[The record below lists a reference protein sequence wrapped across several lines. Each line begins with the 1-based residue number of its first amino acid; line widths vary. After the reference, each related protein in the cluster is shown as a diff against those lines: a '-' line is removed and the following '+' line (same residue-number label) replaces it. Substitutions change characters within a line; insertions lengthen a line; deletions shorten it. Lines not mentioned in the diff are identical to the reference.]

1 MQLHPV
7 SASLSG
13 LTLSTYSEDDI
24 KRLATCRVVTEQG
37 LDNVGLPIRGGYYD
51 PAMGP
56 RLFYDVC
63 ETCGLRWKHCPGHVG
78 YVELPVYCYNHF
90 FFRYTLQLY
99 KLVCHSCYRFIITD
113 IQAITIETG
122 LLLLDAGLVCELHHI
137 FSILNGTSHTSCAL
151 LLSQLRQKAYDY
163 LSQRPPVQYASSIIM
178 LRNQLQAFLLQLK
191 VPAICPHC
199 AAPCAHAVKRS
210 AFNIYLIPP
219 KTKQLRSLPKKQKKQ
234 KLTEDTSAQK
244 QDYIESK
251 EALKQ
256 DKQVVLSGMLY
267 CTPIMVLKELSAAVS
282 KNQHLFDLLFG
293 EMVYRS
299 SEVPFSTAPSDY
311 DPDYVFMRSVALKN
325 IIGDAGCDLS
335 FPRYRRKFLPSTLF
349 IKTLLVPPNRQR
361 PSMLLN
367 QAFIDHPMNSHLLAI
382 LTICNNIEKL
392 RSSPELAEFVSNHAL
407 DDINVRTSHVPSS
420 VTDGIDE
427 MGGIGMF
434 RTDRYNFVKDPELL
448 ANGMVELSTSQKPVP
463 EQLVESMLVLQLHV
477 SRYLDGTVL
486 TRTIFSSGIKQLLEK
501 KEGLF
506 RMNIMGKRGNYA
518 GRSVIAPDANLDTDE
533 IGLPE
538 YFAKKLTFPEPI
550 SEYNVELMARLIING
565 PTYPGASVLI
575 DESGSRVLLTELSYE
590 QRKAIAHTLLV
601 DFSREPATPALE
613 ESEEAQTAPDA
624 NPALRNMRSYNLRG
638 MKTSF
643 ADTLKPPKI
652 LLRHTLPNDFVI
664 LNRQPTLHKHSMVAL
679 RVRVLPSN
687 AQTLRFHFASCKGL
701 NADFDGDECCVLKPQ
716 THEAA
721 SEYANLV
728 HADAHFISVTSGEPI
743 RGLIQDHVI
752 GGIFLCSMGAFFD
765 FGTLCEYIMVATGSN
780 KLSSFEQSSLQGRSK
795 EQLLGLDLISKQ
807 TTAEN
812 VFSCLSDMKYMG
824 VAKNGMLMRSKS
836 DINVALSRKY
846 GTSKLHTERPVDSAS
861 LASSAQPAPR
871 RLTSFFED
879 YSPSTMASARQP
891 TNLSMYDG
899 FHAQPVAAAKDAVER
914 EEANAFSTR
923 KVTVIPDSHL
933 FSNENE
939 DYMFVP
945 QPAIIYPAARWTGKA
960 VISSMLH
967 KVSCQREP
975 INYVGNVKVPTDIW
989 GPFQETEAKV
999 IIIDN
1004 ALLTGIVD
1012 KQHVASTPHGLAHAI
1027 FELYGHNRCGWF
1039 LSNFGRLATYVL
1051 QRHGFTCS
1059 VEDMALRDAT
1069 ERARYRLC
1077 NEVLASGAIR
1087 TAEFLC
1093 EYLTVTGMLGNLQGT
1108 DANFLMQFADKGS
1121 FNLKR
1126 LTEKDRLRIYSILR
1140 DSLSLDTTIEAR
1152 LDNYISNEA
1161 NLITTNLMKTCNPS
1175 NLVLKMHSSASS
1187 NNPYGTLKVGTPSR
1201 AYLCSRN
1208 MASQKSIN
1216 CLAYMVLSGAK
1227 GSTVNLQM
1235 MTTCLGQQNLEGRRV
1250 PSTQTGKTLPSHI
1263 PYEHCEF
1270 IQGGYVI
1277 DRFLTGIRPSSFFFH
1292 CQAGREGLIDTA
1304 IKTAS
1309 SGYFQRVL
1317 VKNLEGLVVAY
1328 DGTVRRSDNMLV
1340 QLLYGGDG
1348 VDTTKT
1354 SYLQEFDFMY
1364 RNQKLYMDR
1373 FIPDMFYDGK
1383 YLADSET
1390 INSLAKQVRHDIKH
1404 GKSPTDKWQALRALY
1419 ECYTG
1424 ASLRVSLDNI
1434 IHNSGRLASA
1444 LRERH
1449 EEHDR
1454 NLARSQK
1461 LITTLNSKACELVEK
1476 YVTVYKKGLD
1486 EANLITETHLLQP
1499 TQKERDKLVK
1509 YLKAIYLPEAS
1520 KHDKDTSFDQMTTQ
1534 DLADMYAAFQ
1544 EIPIHMLLSP
1554 YLYLGSTPPRFS
1566 KALDDYIS
1574 QKQKQ
1579 TKAMGELSFDPVY
1592 FRLLAYTKFIRSLI
1606 APGSAVGVIAAQST
1620 GEPSTQ
1626 LTLNTFH
1633 LAGHGG
1639 VNATMGVPRLREII
1653 MTRSTASPIITM
1665 SFKDRQRISVIKGD
1679 SLHHKTVKLGST
1691 ETMKVCKSLQQQLRK
1706 IYLRDVLR
1714 SFVLKECPISDGS
1727 VRYELTMKLLTLSE
1741 LLNEFNFNVVVLKR
1755 LFAIA
1760 IPKHLARAITKEVV
1774 AHKATIQS
1782 LQGKLPSD
1790 APFPEY
1796 VEKVAELRKHAVEKE
1811 DDDQDRDSKENSD
1824 TNSAANSESELD
1836 SESQLNADTSDSTE
1850 SGRSKQRQRD
1860 EEGSIST
1867 DENEAEASINDM
1879 DKHKEQRTLNL
1890 IDANANL
1897 STKAKDFLR
1906 EWVFP
1911 DIDKLVESAQKAV
1924 NTTCITL
1931 KCISFALE
1939 DTELGVSP
1947 DQMPLSVTIQLVNSD
1962 PGHVIALATIERAI
1976 RSVVLKEVRG
1986 ITRCFIRHD
1995 LPADRYVMD
2004 IEGGNLRA
2012 LFYLTNPFINFD
2024 NIYTNNINQIFE
2036 IYGIEAARSSI
2047 IEEIHRVFSTYH
2059 IEVDERHLSLIADSM
2074 TLSGC
2079 VRGLNRLE
2087 MRHQT
2092 EEILKASFESAC
2104 TSIAAGALTSGF
2116 DSLRAP
2122 AGAVTVGQYPFQG
2135 TGSFDLLSQL

>member
-13 LTLSTYSEDDI
+13 LTLSAYSEDDI
-24 KRLATCRVVTEQG
+24 RKLATCRVVTEQG

-63 ETCGLRWKHCPGHVG
+63 ETCGLRWKHCPGHAG

-99 KLVCHSCYRFIITD
+99 KLVCHSCHRFLITEL
-113 IQAITIETG
+113 QALTIETG
-122 LLLLDAGLVCELHHI
+122 LLLLDAGLVCDMHQI
-137 FSILNGTSHTSCAL
+137 FSILRGTSHTSLAL
-151 LLSQLRQKAYDY
+151 TLAKLRQKAYDY
-163 LSQRPPVQYASSIIM
+163 LSHSRPVQYTSSIIM
-178 LRNQLQAFLLQLK
+178 LRNQLQTFLLQLK
-191 VPAICPHC
+191 PPAACPHC
-199 AAPCAHAVKRS
+199 ASPFTQAVKRS

-219 KTKQLRSLPKKQKKQ
+219 KTRQLRSSSRKQKKQ
-234 KLTEDTSAQK
+234 VPAETKPVAQGQDSTEDK
-244 QDYIESK
+244 EISK
-251 EALKQ
+251 P
-256 DKQVVLSGMLY
+256 DKQVVLSDMLY
-267 CTPIMVLKELSAAVS
+267 CTPIMVLRELNAAVA

-293 EMVYRS
+293 EPIYHS
-299 SEVPFSTAPSDY
+299 SEASADRAGATTPNY
-311 DPDYVFMRSVALKN
+311 DPDYAFMRSVAIKN
-325 IIGDAGCDLS
+325 IIGDAGCELS
-335 FPRYRRKFLPSTLF
+335 FPQYRKKFLPSTLF

-361 PSMLLN
+361 PSLMLN
-367 QAFIDHPMNSHLLAI
+367 QAFIDHPMNTHLLAI
-382 LTICNNIEKL
+382 LTICNTIEQL
-392 RSSPELAEFVSNHAL
+392 RSSPELAEFVSKHAL
-407 DDINVRTSHVPSS
+407 DDINVRASHVPSS

-427 MGGIGMF
+427 LGGIGMF

-463 EQLVESMLVLQLHV
+463 EALVEAMLILQLHV

-486 TRTIFSSGIKQLLEK
+486 SKTIFSSGIKQLLEK

-550 SEYNVELMARLIING
+550 NEYNVELMARLIING
-565 PTYPGASVLI
+565 PTYPGASLLI
-575 DESGSRVLLTELSYE
+575 DESGSRVLLTQLSYE
-590 QRKAIAHTLLV
+590 QRKALAHTLLV
-601 DFSREPATPALE
+601 DFSREPVAPTVE
-613 ESEEAQTAPDA
+613 ESEEVQAALDT
-624 NPALRNMRSYNLRG
+624 NPALQNMRSYDLRG

-664 LNRQPTLHKHSMVAL
+664 LNRQPTLHKHSMIAL

-752 GGIFLCSMGAFFD
+752 GGIFLCSMGTFLD
-765 FGTLCEYIMVATGSN
+765 FGSLCEYIMVATGSN
-780 KLSSFEQSSLQGRSK
+780 KLSSFEQSSLQSRSK

-807 TTAEN
+807 TTTEN
-812 VFSCLSDMKYMG
+812 VFGSLSDMKYMG
-824 VAKNGMLMRSKS
+824 VAKNKTVMRAKS
-836 DINVALSRKY
+836 DVNIALGRKY
-846 GTSKLHTERPVDSAS
+846 GASKLQSERPIDVGS
-861 LASSAQPAPR
+861 LVSSAQPVSRHPA
-871 RLTSFFED
+871 SFFED
-879 YSPSTMASARQP
+879 YP
-891 TNLSMYDG
+891 LSDATSVPQLTDMGAYDG
-899 FHAQPVAAAKDAVER
+899 FHTHLTPAIKPSAR
-914 EEANAFSTR
+914 SEEVNAFSTC
-923 KVTVIPDSHL
+923 KVTVIPDQHL
-933 FSNENE
+933 FTKENE
-939 DYMFVP
+939 DFMFVP
-945 QPAIIYPAARWTGKA
+945 QPAIVYPVARWTGKA

-975 INYVGNVKVPTDIW
+975 INYTGSIKIPTDIW
-989 GPFQETEAKV
+989 GPFRETEARLV
-999 IIIDN
+999 IIN
-1004 ALLTGIVD
+1004 NTLLTGIVD
-1012 KQHVASTPHGLAHAI
+1012 KQHIATVPHGLAHAV

-1059 VEDMALRDAT
+1059 VEDMVLRDTA
-1069 ERARYRLC
+1069 EKARYKLC
-1077 NEVLASGAIR
+1077 DDVLASGAIR

-1093 EYLTVTGMLGNLQGT
+1093 EYLTLTGLLGNLEAS
-1108 DANFLMQFADKGS
+1108 DASFLMKFAEKGS
-1121 FNLKR
+1121 VGLKA
-1126 LTEKDRLRIYSILR
+1126 LSEKDRLRIYSILR

-1152 LDNYISNEA
+1152 LDNHISNEA
-1161 NLITTNLMKTCNPS
+1161 NLITTNLMKICSPS
-1175 NLVLKMHSSASS
+1175 NLTLKMRSSISG
-1187 NNPYGTLKVGTPSR
+1187 NNPYGTPRIVTPSR

-1263 PYEHCEF
+1263 PYEHCELV
-1270 IQGGYVI
+1270 QGGYVI

-1354 SYLQEFDFMY
+1354 SYLQEFEFMY
-1364 RNQKLYMDR
+1364 QNQKLYIDR
-1373 FIPDMFYDGK
+1373 FIPDMFYDGR
-1383 YLADSET
+1383 YLSDSEAVT
-1390 INSLAKQVRHDIKH
+1390 SLAKQVRHDMKH
-1404 GKSPTDKWQALRALY
+1404 GKQPTDKWQALRGLY
-1419 ECYTG
+1419 ERYTG
-1424 ASLRVSLDNI
+1424 ASLRTSFENL
-1434 IHNSGRLASA
+1434 IHNSNRLASA

-1449 EEHDR
+1449 EVHNS
-1454 NLARSQK
+1454 NLARSHN
-1461 LITTLNSKACELVEK
+1461 LISTLNSKACELVEK
-1476 YVTVYKKGLD
+1476 YVTLYKKGLD
-1486 EANLITETHLLQP
+1486 EANLVTETHILQP
-1499 TQKERDKLVK
+1499 TNKERDKLVK
-1509 YLKAIYLPEAS
+1509 YLKAIYLPETS
-1520 KHDKDTSFDQMTTQ
+1520 KHNKDTLFDHMTIQ
-1534 DLADMYAAFQ
+1534 DLAEMYTAFQ
-1544 EIPIHMLLSP
+1544 EIPIHMILSP
-1554 YLYLGSTPPRFS
+1554 YLYLGSTSPSFS
-1566 KALDDYIS
+1566 KALNEYIS
-1574 QKQKQ
+1574 QKQSEKQ
-1579 TKAMGELSFDPVY
+1579 TQAMGGLSFDSAY
-1592 FRLLAYTKFIRSLI
+1592 FKLLAYTKFIRSLV

-1653 MTRSTASPIITM
+1653 MTRNTSSPIITM
-1665 SFKDRQRISVIKGD
+1665 SFKDKHRVSVLKGD
-1679 SLHHKTVKLGST
+1679 SLHHKTVSLGPN
-1691 ETMKVCKSLQQQLRK
+1691 ETMRACKSLQQQLRK

-1714 SFVLKECPISDGS
+1714 SFVLRECPISDGS

-1741 LLNEFNFNVVVLKR
+1741 LLHEFNFNVVVLKK
-1755 LFAIA
+1755 LFAVA
-1760 IPKHLARAITKEVV
+1760 IPKHLARVLTKEVL

-1782 LQGKLPSD
+1782 LQNKLPSD
-1790 APFPEY
+1790 TSFPEY
-1796 VEKVAELRKHAVEKE
+1796 VEKVAGPRNSTGKE
-1811 DDDQDRDSKENSD
+1811 DSDAQEDTSKENSSVSNP
-1824 TNSAANSESELD
+1824 TD
-1836 SESQLNADTSDSTE
+1836 SEPNLDTDASDTTDSTQHAQEQHDTEE
-1850 SGRSKQRQRD
+1850 SALHA
-1860 EEGSIST
+1860 ET
-1867 DENEAEASINDM
+1867 DPSLNDIDQHRGHEALS
-1879 DKHKEQRTLNL
+1879 L
-1890 IDANANL
+1890 IDSNINL
-1897 STKAKDFLR
+1897 SAKAKDFLK

-1911 DIDKLVESAQKAV
+1911 DIDKLIEVAQKAV

-1931 KCISFALE
+1931 KRISFTLE
-1939 DTELGVSP
+1939 DTALGVSP
-1947 DQMPLSVTIQLVNSD
+1947 DQLPLSVTIQFVNSD
-1962 PGHVIALATIERAI
+1962 PSHVIALATIEKAI
-1976 RSVVLKEVRG
+1976 RSLVLKEVRG
-1986 ITRCFIRHD
+1986 ITRCFIRYE

-2012 LFYLTNPFINFD
+2012 LFYLSNPFINFD
-2024 NIYTNNINQIFE
+2024 NIYTNNISQIFE
-2036 IYGIEAARSSI
+2036 IYGIEAARNAI

-2092 EEILKASFESAC
+2092 EELLKASFESAC
-2104 TSIAAGALTSGF
+2104 TSLAAGALPSGF

-2122 AGAVTVGQYPFQG
+2122 AGAVTVGQYPSQG
-2135 TGSFDLLSQL
+2135 TGSFDLLTQL

>member
-13 LTLSTYSEDDI
+13 LTLSAYSEEDI
-24 KRLATCRVVTEQG
+24 RKLAACRIVTEQG
-37 LDNVGLPIRGGYYD
+37 LDNVGLPIRSGYYD

-56 RLFYDVC
+56 RSSYDIC

-78 YVELPVYCYNHF
+78 YIELPVYCYNHF
-90 FFRYTLQLY
+90 FFRYVLQLY

-113 IQAITIETG
+113 VQAITIETG
-122 LLLLDAGLVCELHHI
+122 LLLLDAGLICDMHHI
-137 FSILNGTSHTSCAL
+137 FSILNGTSHTSLAATL
-151 LLSQLRQKAYDY
+151 AKLRQKAYDY
-163 LSQRPPVQYASSIIM
+163 LAHNPPAQSTSSTVM
-178 LRNQLQAFLLQLK
+178 LRNQLQTFLFKLK
-191 VPAICPHC
+191 PPANCPHC
-199 AAPCAHAVKRS
+199 ASPYSQAVKRS

-219 KTKQLRSLPKKQKKQ
+219 KAKRSRSLPKKQKVP
-234 KLTEDTSAQK
+234 EDDMTTQG
-244 QDYIESK
+244 QDQDQIEKK
-251 EALKQ
+251 EAPKPEKQ
-256 DKQVVLSGMLY
+256 AILSDMLY
-267 CTPIMVLKELSAAVS
+267 CTPIMVLKELNAAVS
-282 KNQHLFDLLFG
+282 KNRHLFDLLFG
-293 EMVYRS
+293 EIVYQS
-299 SEVPFSTAPSDY
+299 SEVQSTRQISSYDSDY
-311 DPDYVFMRSVALKN
+311 TFMRSVVIKN
-325 IIGDAGCDLS
+325 VIGDAGSDLS
-335 FPRYRRKFLPSTLF
+335 FPQYRRKFQPSTLF
-349 IKTLLVPPNRQR
+349 VKTLLVPPNRQR
-361 PSMLLN
+361 VSVMLN
-367 QAFIDHPMNSHLLAI
+367 QAFIDNPLNSHLLNI
-382 LTICNNIEKL
+382 LTICNNIEKIRANPDL
-392 RSSPELAEFVSNHAL
+392 VKFISEHSL
-407 DDINVRTSHVPSS
+407 DDINIRASHVPST

-434 RTDRYNFVKDPELL
+434 RTDRYNFVKDPELF
-448 ANGMVELSTSQKPVP
+448 ANGMVELSTSKKPV
-463 EQLVESMLVLQLHV
+463 VEEFIDSMLTLQIHV
-477 SRYLDGTVL
+477 SRYMDGTVL
-486 TRTIFSSGIKQLLEK
+486 AKTIFSNGIKQMLEK

-550 SEYNVELMARLIING
+550 NEYNVELMARLIING

-575 DESGSRVLLTELSYE
+575 DESGSRVLLTALSYE

-601 DFSREPATPALE
+601 DFSREPVALALE
-613 ESEEAQTAPDA
+613 ESEEIQAVPDA
-624 NPALRNMRSYNLRG
+624 SNQAQRNMRSYDLRG
-638 MKTSF
+638 MRTSF
-643 ADTLKPPKI
+643 MDTLKPPKI

-728 HADAHFISVTSGEPI
+728 HADSHFISVTSGEPI

-752 GGIFLCSMGAFFD
+752 GGIFLCAMGTFFD
-765 FGTLCEYIMVATGSN
+765 FGTLCEYIMVATGSSR
-780 KLSSFEQSSLQGRSK
+780 LSSFEQSSLQSRSK

-807 TTAEN
+807 TTTEN
-812 VFSCLSDMKYMG
+812 VFGCLSDMKYMG
-824 VAKNGMLMRSKS
+824 VARNKTIMRAKS
-836 DINVALSRKY
+836 DINVAMGRKY
-846 GTSKLHTERPVDSAS
+846 SVPRAQTGRPIDVAS
-861 LASSAQPAPR
+861 LAASTQPVPR
-871 RLTSFFED
+871 RPTSFFED
-879 YSPSTMASARQP
+879 YSPPSISSASPQHTDMSA
-891 TNLSMYDG
+891 YDG
-899 FHAQPVAAAKDAVER
+899 FHTQHSSTVKNQVESG
-914 EEANAFSTR
+914 ETNAFSTR

-933 FSNENE
+933 FSRNNE
-939 DYMFVP
+939 DFMFVP
-945 QPAIIYPAARWTGKA
+945 QPAIVYPAARWTGKA
-960 VISSMLH
+960 VITSMLY

-975 INYVGNVKVPTDIW
+975 INYVGNVKIPTDIW
-989 GPFQETEAKV
+989 GPFQETESKV
-999 IIIDN
+999 IIIGN
-1004 ALLTGIVD
+1004 TLLTGIVD
-1012 KQHVASTPHGLAHAI
+1012 KQHIASTPHGLAHAI

-1059 VEDMALRDAT
+1059 VEDMVLRDTA
-1069 ERARYRLC
+1069 ERSRYKLC
-1077 NEVLASGAIR
+1077 EEILASGAVR

-1093 EYLTVTGMLGNLQGT
+1093 EYLTVTGLLGNLDGA
-1108 DANFLMQFADKGS
+1108 DANFLMQFANKES
-1121 FNLKR
+1121 SNSKR
-1126 LTEKDRLRIYSILR
+1126 LSEKDRLRIYSILR

-1152 LDNYISNEA
+1152 LDSHISNEA
-1161 NLITTNLMKTCNPS
+1161 NLITTSLMKACNPS
-1175 NLVLKMHSSASS
+1175 NLVLKMHSSISTS
-1187 NNPYGTLKVGTPSR
+1187 NPYGTPRIGASSKG
-1201 AYLCSRN
+1201 YLCNRN

-1317 VKNLEGLVVAY
+1317 VKNMEGLVVAY

-1354 SYLQEFDFMY
+1354 AYLQEFEFMY

-1373 FIPDMFYDGK
+1373 FIPDAFYDGR
-1383 YLADSET
+1383 YLADSEAVA
-1390 INSLAKQVRHDIKH
+1390 SLAKQVHHDVKH
-1404 GKSPTDKWQALRALY
+1404 GKSPTDKWQALRTLY
-1419 ECYTG
+1419 EGYTG
-1424 ASLRVSLDNI
+1424 ASLQASFDHI
-1434 IHNSGRLASA
+1434 IQDSSRLASA

-1449 EEHDR
+1449 EEHDK
-1454 NLARSQK
+1454 NHARSQS
-1461 LITTLNSKACELVEK
+1461 LISALNSKACELVEK
-1476 YVTVYKKGLD
+1476 YVSLYKKGLD
-1486 EANLITETHLLQP
+1486 EANLIAETHILQP
-1499 TQKERDKLVK
+1499 TQKERDKLIK
-1509 YLKAIYLPEAS
+1509 YLKAIYLPGAS
-1520 KHDKDTSFDQMTTQ
+1520 KHDKDTSFDRMTTQ
-1534 DLADMYAAFQ
+1534 DLAEMYTVFK
-1544 EIPIHMLLSP
+1544 EIPIHMILSP
-1554 YLYLGSTPPRFS
+1554 YLYLGSTSPEFS
-1566 KALDDYIS
+1566 KALDEYIS
-1574 QKQKQ
+1574 EKQKH
-1579 TKAMGELSFDPVY
+1579 TKSTGEPDFDPVY

-1653 MTRSTASPIITM
+1653 MTRSTSSPIITM
-1665 SFKDRQRISVIKGD
+1665 SFKDTHKISVLKGNT
-1679 SLHHKTVKLGST
+1679 LHTKTVKLGPN
-1691 ETMKVCKSLQQQLRK
+1691 ETMKACKALQQQLRK

-1714 SFVLKECPISDGS
+1714 SFVLKEYPIPDGS
-1727 VRYELTMKLLTLSE
+1727 VRYELTMKMLTLSE
-1741 LLNEFNFNVVVLKR
+1741 LLYEFNFNVIVLKR
-1755 LFAIA
+1755 LFAIS

-1774 AHKATIQS
+1774 AHKAMIQS
-1782 LQGKLPSD
+1782 IQNKLPTDTS
-1790 APFPEY
+1790 FPEY
-1796 VEKVAELRKHAVEKE
+1796 TEKITSIQKSAAKE
-1811 DDDQDRDSKENSD
+1811 DNDGQDGGSKENSNANSSVGSNPD
-1824 TNSAANSESELD
+1824 SEVDSNSETDNSDGADSGEVTNNRDDEGTTSNADAETPLNSA
-1836 SESQLNADTSDSTE
+1836 
-1850 SGRSKQRQRD
+1850 
-1860 EEGSIST
+1860 
-1867 DENEAEASINDM
+1867 
-1879 DKHKEQRTLNL
+1879 DKHKGQGSLTL
-1890 IDANANL
+1890 IDSDINL
-1897 STKAKDFLR
+1897 STRAKDFLR
-1906 EWVFP
+1906 EWISP

-1924 NTTCITL
+1924 NTVCISL
-1931 KCISFALE
+1931 KCIKFSLE
-1939 DTELGVSP
+1939 DTKLGIPP
-1947 DQMPLSVTIQLVNSD
+1947 DQMPLSVTIQFVNSD
-1962 PGHVIALATIERAI
+1962 PSHVIALATIEKAI
-1976 RSVVLKEVRG
+1976 RSIVLKEVRG
-1986 ITRCFIRHD
+1986 ITRCFVRHE

-2024 NIYTNNINQIFE
+2024 NIYTNNISQILE
-2036 IYGIEAARSSI
+2036 VYGIEAARNAI

-2122 AGAVTVGQYPFQG
+2122 AGAIAVGQYPSQG